1 MGFFFV
7 FVFCVNTLL
16 HRGPLRSDIF
26 RVVRMQDWLLY
37 LHISSL
43 LLLGQSTHTR
53 MCMAPSTHVAPEE
66 PRLWLANLTNPL
78 TRSCYWNA
86 MQPSHRFAPLDES

>member
-16 HRGPLRSDIF
+16 HRGPL

-43 LLLGQSTHTR
+43 LLLGQSTHTDVYGAIDT
-53 MCMAPSTHVAPEE
+53 CCAGGA
-66 PRLWLANLTNPL
+66 
-78 TRSCYWNA
+78 
-86 MQPSHRFAPLDES
+86 